1 MIREENR
8 LYYTLLYKPCWV
20 QGLVSMSR
28 ELQGREAEIF
38 LKLNHEV
45 TNTCMSTSTGKYVL
59 KTYLSP
65 CRLFIIF
72 SIPLTRV
79 SACNPEFDA

>member
-20 QGLVSMSR
+20 QGLMSMSR

-45 TNTCMSTSTGKYVL
+45 TNACMRISTGKYVL
-59 KTYLSP
+59 KDIPFVHAGYSSSSAYL
-65 CRLFIIF
+65 
-72 SIPLTRV
+72 
-79 SACNPEFDA
+79 

>member
-20 QGLVSMSR
+20 QGLMSMSR

-45 TNTCMSTSTGKYVL
+45 ANACMSISTGKYVL
-59 KTYLSP
+59 KDVP
-65 CRLFIIF
+65 F
-72 SIPLTRV
+72 SMQAIHHLQHT
-79 SACNPEFDA
+79 FDKSKCM